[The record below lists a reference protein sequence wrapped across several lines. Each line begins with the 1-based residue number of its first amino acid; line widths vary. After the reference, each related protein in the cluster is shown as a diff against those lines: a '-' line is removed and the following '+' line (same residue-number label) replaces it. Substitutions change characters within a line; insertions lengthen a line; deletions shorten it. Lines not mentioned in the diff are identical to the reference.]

1 LAKVVN
7 KIELVLTVG
16 YKAGYGQSSEEL
28 AAGSCDGSLKSLHVG
43 YIPNAPFGCSASIA
57 GFVPELDTKIHPYP
71 RVGYSR
77 IKGNSSEERKMKF
90 DLNPQSIAMGLA
102 SVGVATVVAYALGQ
116 RSVIVMAPAP
126 DNKAEQAYRRNGF
139 GDKIMSQERRKALS
153 TCYKTMLRSN
163 GYDEARPTPKPG
175 TNPETAEN
183 FEGKVTFVFHVAEDG
198 ALNKFKLA
206 ESDFRDSKFTDCISN
221 SLAGL
226 RFLPPPLGINRFLAH
241 EFVFKSDETFKRE
254 MEERK
259 NQAPLTLVTAT
270 PGAGVDDVT
279 IKK

>member
-1 LAKVVN
+1 MVIRTKTGETLRRSLLEAA
-7 KIELVLTVG
+7 LVAFYLYAWGALQKLT
-16 YKAGYGQSSEEL
+16 
-28 AAGSCDGSLKSLHVG
+28 
-43 YIPNAPFGCSASIA
+43 FGCSASIA

-77 IKGNSSEERKMKF
+77 IKGNNSEERKMRF
-90 DLNPQSIAMGLA
+90 NLNPQSIATGLA
-102 SVGVATVVAYALGQ
+102 FVGVATIVAYTLGP
-116 RSVIVMAPAP
+116 RNVIVMTPAP

-153 TCYKTMLRSN
+153 VCYKTMLRSN

-175 TNPETAEN
+175 TNPETANN

-198 ALNKFKLA
+198 ALNKFELA
-206 ESDFRDSKFTDCISN
+206 DSDFRDTKFTDCISK

-226 RFLPPPLGINRFLAH
+226 RFLPPPLGINRYLAH

-270 PGAGVDDVT
+270 PT
-279 IKK
+279 PESPLKPSEPN